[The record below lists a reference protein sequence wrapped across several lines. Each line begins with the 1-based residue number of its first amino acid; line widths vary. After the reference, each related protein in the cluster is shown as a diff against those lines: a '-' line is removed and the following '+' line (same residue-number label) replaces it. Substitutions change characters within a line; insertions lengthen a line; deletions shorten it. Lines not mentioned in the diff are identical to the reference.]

1 MKIINSVKL
10 GDIQLIQKSV
20 ALLSID
26 NKLSERQI
34 RKTIQYTIVLKRIKY
49 LGINPTKKVKDLYSE
64 IYKTIMKE
72 TKDDTNKWKDTL
84 CLWIKRLNIVKLTTL
99 S

>member
-1 MKIINSVKL
+1 
-10 GDIQLIQKSV
+10 
-20 ALLSID
+20 
-26 NKLSERQI
+26 
-34 RKTIQYTIVLKRIKY
+34 
-49 LGINPTKKVKDLYSE
+49 
-64 IYKTIMKE
+64 MKE

>member
-34 RKTIQYTIVLKRIKY
+34 RKTIQYTIVLKRINDINNS
-49 LGINPTKKVKDLYSE
+49 LGFKL
-64 IYKTIMKE
+64 
-72 TKDDTNKWKDTL
+72 
-84 CLWIKRLNIVKLTTL
+84 LNCSTSKMH
-99 S
+99 